1 MSLLFM
7 SLDELM
13 EPYVL
18 FFAWCR
24 NTYMTIGGFTFS
36 FMDFWVFQLFAG
48 IIVLFIYRIF
58 NM

>member
-1 MSLLFM
+1 MTM
-7 SLDELM
+7 AELM
-13 EPYVL
+13 EPYVIFL
-18 FFAWCR
+18 AWCR

-48 IIVLFIYRIF
+48 ITVLFIIKIF

>member
-1 MSLLFM
+1 MTM
-7 SLDELM
+7 AELM
-13 EPYVL
+13 EPYVIFL
-18 FFAWCR
+18 AWCR

-48 IIVLFIYRIF
+48 ITVIFIIKIF